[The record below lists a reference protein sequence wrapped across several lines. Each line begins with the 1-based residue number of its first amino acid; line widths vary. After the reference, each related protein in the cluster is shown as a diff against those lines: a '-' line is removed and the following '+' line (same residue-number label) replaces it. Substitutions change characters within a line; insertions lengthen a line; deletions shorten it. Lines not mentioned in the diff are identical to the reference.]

1 VKARLVSSV
10 TGERPKL
17 ENRVCSSADSI
28 LLATEVDFNVTR
40 IAQTSCIGL
49 SLFLKGCAISPFRDS
64 RSQLV
69 WVFVDT
75 MFVIANRTLGEEQTI
90 FSKVPAEF
98 LNLAT
103 DF

>member
-28 LLATEVDFNVTR
+28 LLASEVDFNVTR

-49 SLFLKGCAISPFRDS
+49 SLFLV
-64 RSQLV
+64 L
-69 WVFVDT
+69 
-75 MFVIANRTLGEEQTI
+75 E
-90 FSKVPAEF
+90 
-98 LNLAT
+98 
-103 DF
+103 